1 LTDSPGLLSASQ
13 LKSADLKNG
22 PRPIDAPPL
31 CTARKDGR
39 ADPRNKSGDGHD
51 DRGGPHEVRIIARP
65 LKLHHRQ
72 VLTAWIFLAVPLF
85 FYTTVRFWP
94 AIDAFRLSLSRWN
107 LVGPRVFVGFA
118 NYSHLFH
125 DPTFLQVLGNTFAYL
140 ALGLPISLMLAF
152 VIAYHLDRVRTGHAG
167 LRALYF
173 LPHLTTATAMA
184 FVWRW
189 LYQPPPIGLFNN
201 ILAAFGIPAQPFL
214 RSTTQAL
221 PAILIPA
228 IWAALGFQIVVLLA
242 GLRAIPRVYLEAAA
256 IDGASTTQMLR
267 HVTLPLLRP
276 TLAFL
281 IVTTSIGFL
290 RIFDYVYNMTDGAE
304 GGPLNSTKPIV
315 LSIYQTAFA
324 RMEMGPA
331 AAQTFVL
338 FVVLLLLSLLQL
350 RLLRPQT

>member
-1 LTDSPGLLSASQ
+1 MANLSIPLRGRASPATRG
-13 LKSADLKNG
+13 
-22 PRPIDAPPL
+22 I
-31 CTARKDGR
+31 TAR
-39 ADPRNKSGDGHD
+39 
-51 DRGGPHEVRIIARP
+51 
-65 LKLHHRQ
+65 LKLQQRAA
-72 VLTAWIFLAVPLF
+72 LTAWTFLAVPLL
-85 FYTTVRFWP
+85 FYVAVRFWP

-107 LVGPRVFVGFA
+107 LVGPRVFVGLD
-118 NYSHLFH
+118 NYARLFR
-125 DPTFLQVLGNTFAYL
+125 DPAFLHVLGNTFAYL
-140 ALGLPISLMLAF
+140 VLGLPISLFVAF
-152 VIAYHLDRVRTGHAG
+152 VVAYHLDRLRTGQTV

-201 ILAAFGIPAQPFL
+201 LLAIVGIPAQPFL
-214 RSTTQAL
+214 RSTSQAL
-221 PAILIPA
+221 PAVLIPS

-256 IDGASTTQMLR
+256 IDGASAAQLLR

-276 TLAFL
+276 TLVFI
-281 IVTTSIGFL
+281 IVTSSIGFL

-331 AAQTFVL
+331 AAQTFIL
-338 FVVLLLLSLLQL
+338 FLILLVLSLLQL

>member
-1 LTDSPGLLSASQ
+1 MANLPLSGALQ
-13 LKSADLKNG
+13 
-22 PRPIDAPPL
+22 RRRHAPAGGGI
-31 CTARKDGR
+31 TAR
-39 ADPRNKSGDGHD
+39 
-51 DRGGPHEVRIIARP
+51 
-65 LKLHHRQ
+65 LKLQQR
-72 VLTAWIFLAVPLF
+72 VALTAWTFLAVPLL
-85 FYTTVRFWP
+85 FYVVVRFWP

-107 LVGPRVFVGFA
+107 LVGPRVFVGLD
-118 NYSHLFH
+118 NYARLFRN
-125 DPTFLQVLGNTFAYL
+125 PAFLQVLGNTFAYL
-140 ALGLPISLMLAF
+140 VLGLPISLFVAF
-152 VIAYHLDRVRTGHAG
+152 VVAYHLDRVRTGQTL

-201 ILAAFGIPAQPFL
+201 LLAIFGIPAQPFL
-214 RSTTQAL
+214 RSTSQAL
-221 PAILIPA
+221 PAVLIPA

-256 IDGASTTQMLR
+256 IDGASAAQLLQ

-276 TLAFL
+276 TLVF
-281 IVTTSIGFL
+281 IVVTSSVGFL

-331 AAQTFVL
+331 AAQTFIL
-338 FVVLLLLSLLQL
+338 FLILLVLSLLQL

>member
-1 LTDSPGLLSASQ
+1 MASRRRPGA
-13 LKSADLKNG
+13 G
-22 PRPIDAPPL
+22 GI
-31 CTARKDGR
+31 TAR
-39 ADPRNKSGDGHD
+39 
-51 DRGGPHEVRIIARP
+51 
-65 LKLHHRQ
+65 LKLQQR
-72 VLTAWIFLAVPLF
+72 VALTAWTFLAVPLL
-85 FYTTVRFWP
+85 FYVAVRFWP

-107 LVGPRVFVGFA
+107 LVGPRVFVGLD
-118 NYSHLFH
+118 NYVRLFR
-125 DPTFLQVLGNTFAYL
+125 DPAFLQVLGNTFAYL
-140 ALGLPISLMLAF
+140 LLGLPISLFVAF
-152 VIAYHLDRVRTGHAG
+152 VVAYHLDRLRTGQTV

-201 ILAAFGIPAQPFL
+201 LLAVVGIPAQPFL
-214 RSTTQAL
+214 RSTSQAL
-221 PAILIPA
+221 PAVLIPA

-256 IDGASTTQMLR
+256 IDGASAGQLLR

-276 TLAFL
+276 TLVFI
-281 IVTTSIGFL
+281 IVTSSIGFL

-304 GGPLNSTKPIV
+304 GGPLKSTKPIV

-331 AAQTFVL
+331 AAQTFIL
-338 FVVLLLLSLLQL
+338 FLILLVLSLLQL

>member
-1 LTDSPGLLSASQ
+1 MANLSIPLRRRRVSPPDRG
-13 LKSADLKNG
+13 
-22 PRPIDAPPL
+22 I
-31 CTARKDGR
+31 TAR
-39 ADPRNKSGDGHD
+39 
-51 DRGGPHEVRIIARP
+51 
-65 LKLHHRQ
+65 LKLQQRTA
-72 VLTAWIFLAVPLF
+72 LTAWTFLAVPLL
-85 FYTTVRFWP
+85 FYAAVRFWP

-107 LVGPRVFVGFA
+107 LVGPRVFVGLD
-118 NYSHLFH
+118 NYARLFR
-125 DPTFLQVLGNTFAYL
+125 DQVFLQVLGNTFAYL
-140 ALGLPISLMLAF
+140 VLGLPISLSVAF
-152 VIAYHLDRVRTGHAG
+152 VVAYHLDRLRTGQTI

-189 LYQPPPIGLFNN
+189 LYQPPPIGVFNL
-201 ILAAFGIPAQPFL
+201 LAIVGIPAQPFL
-214 RSTTQAL
+214 RSTSQAL
-221 PAILIPA
+221 PAVLIPA

-256 IDGASTTQMLR
+256 IDGASASQLLR

-276 TLAFL
+276 TLVFI
-281 IVTTSIGFL
+281 IVTRSIGFL

-331 AAQTFVL
+331 AAQTFIL
-338 FVVLLLLSLLQL
+338 FLICS
-350 RLLRPQT
+350 RRPCFSFGC

>member
-1 LTDSPGLLSASQ
+1 MAKTPGPLSANQ
-13 LKSADLKNG
+13 L
-22 PRPIDAPPL
+22 
-31 CTARKDGR
+31 ARSWKHQR
-39 ADPRNKSGDGHD
+39 S
-51 DRGGPHEVRIIARP
+51 GPHAIRVFGVR
-65 LKLHHRQ
+65 LKLRHRQ
-72 VLTAWIFLAVPLF
+72 TLTAWTFLAVPLF
-85 FYTTVRFWP
+85 FYGSVRFWP
-94 AIDAFRLSLSRWN
+94 AIDAFRLSLSRWD
-107 LVGPRVFVGFA
+107 LVGPRLFVGLE
-118 NYSHLFH
+118 NYVRLFH
-125 DPTFLQVLGNTFAYL
+125 DPAFLQVLGNTFAYL
-140 ALGLPISLMLAF
+140 VLGLPISLMLAF
-152 VIAYHLDRVRTGHAG
+152 LIAYHLDRVRNGHAA

-201 ILAAFGIPAQPFL
+201 ILATVGIPAQPFL

-221 PAILIPA
+221 PAILVPA

-242 GLRAIPRVYLEAAA
+242 GLRAVPRVYLEAAG
-256 IDGASTTQMLR
+256 IDGASASQVLW

-338 FVVLLLLSLLQL
+338 FVILLLLSLLQL
-350 RLLRPQT
+350 RLLRPRT

>member
-1 LTDSPGLLSASQ
+1 MANLSILLRRRRVSP
-13 LKSADLKNG
+13 ADRG
-22 PRPIDAPPL
+22 I
-31 CTARKDGR
+31 TAR
-39 ADPRNKSGDGHD
+39 
-51 DRGGPHEVRIIARP
+51 
-65 LKLHHRQ
+65 LKLQQRTA
-72 VLTAWIFLAVPLF
+72 LTAWTFLAVPLL
-85 FYTTVRFWP
+85 FYAAVRFWP

-107 LVGPRVFVGFA
+107 LVGPRVFVGLD
-118 NYSHLFH
+118 NYARLFR
-125 DPTFLQVLGNTFAYL
+125 DPVFLQVLGNTFAYL
-140 ALGLPISLMLAF
+140 VLGLPISLLVAF
-152 VIAYHLDRVRTGHAG
+152 VVAYHLDRLRTGQTI

-201 ILAAFGIPAQPFL
+201 LLAIVGIPAQPFL
-214 RSTTQAL
+214 RSTSQAL
-221 PAILIPA
+221 PAVLIPA

-256 IDGASTTQMLR
+256 IDGASASQLLR

-276 TLAFL
+276 TLVFI
-281 IVTTSIGFL
+281 IVTSSIGFL

-331 AAQTFVL
+331 AAQTFIL
-338 FVVLLLLSLLQL
+338 FLILLVLSLLQL